1 MKKEIISILIL
12 LILDFLWIGLF
23 MKNRYQNEIK
33 QIQGTQM
40 SVNIAYAVV
49 SYVLMAV
56 GLVLFVL
63 PNIRSEHRLLDSL
76 KYGFLFGI
84 VVYGIYDFT
93 AAAVISKWN
102 MTTAILDVLWGGTVF
117 FLSSYLGS
125 NF

>member
-1 MKKEIISILIL
+1 MKKEIISIFIL

-33 QIQGTQM
+33 NIQGTPV
-40 SVNIAYAVV
+40 SFNIIYAVIA
-49 SYVLMAV
+49 YVLMAV
-56 GLVLFVL
+56 GLVIFVL
-63 PNIRSEHRLLDSL
+63 PNIRSEHRLLDSF

-102 MTTAILDVLWGGTVF
+102 MTTAILDVLWGGIVF
-117 FLSSYLGS
+117 FLTAYIGS

>member
-1 MKKEIISILIL
+1 MKKEIISIIIL

-33 QIQGTQM
+33 QIQGTPM
-40 SVNIAYAVV
+40 SVNIVYAVI

-56 GLVLFVL
+56 GLILFVL
-63 PNIRSEHRLLDSL
+63 PNIRSEHRLMDSL

-102 MTTAILDVLWGGTVF
+102 MITAILDVLWGGTVF
-117 FLSSYLGS
+117 FLASYIGS
-125 NF
+125 FF

>member
-1 MKKEIISILIL
+1 MKKEIISIIIL

-33 QIQGTQM
+33 QIQGTPM
-40 SVNIAYAVV
+40 SVNITYAVV

-63 PNIRSEHRLLDSL
+63 PNIRSEHRLLDSF

-117 FLSSYLGS
+117 FLASYIGS
-125 NF
+125 FF

>member
-63 PNIRSEHRLLDSL
+63 PNIRSEHRLLDSF

-93 AAAVISKWN
+93 AVAVISKWN

-117 FLSSYLGS
+117 FLASYIGS
-125 NF
+125 FF

>member
-33 QIQGTQM
+33 QIQGTPM
-40 SVNIAYAVV
+40 SVNITYAVV

-63 PNIRSEHRLLDSL
+63 PNIRSEHRLLDSF

-117 FLSSYLGS
+117 FLASYIGS
-125 NF
+125 FF

>member
-1 MKKEIISILIL
+1 MKKEIISILVL

-33 QIQGTQM
+33 QIQGTPM
-40 SVNIAYAVV
+40 SVNIVYAVI

-56 GLVLFVL
+56 GLILFVL
-63 PNIRSEHRLLDSL
+63 PNIRSEHRLMDSL

-102 MTTAILDVLWGGTVF
+102 MITAILDVLWGGTVF
-117 FLSSYLGS
+117 FLASYIGS
-125 NF
+125 FF

>member
-1 MKKEIISILIL
+1 MNNEIISILIL

-33 QIQGTQM
+33 QIQGTPM
-40 SVNIAYAVV
+40 SVNITYAVV
-49 SYVLMAV
+49 SYVLMAI

-117 FLSSYLGS
+117 FLASYIGS
-125 NF
+125 FF

>member
-63 PNIRSEHRLLDSL
+63 PNIRSEHRLLDSF

-117 FLSSYLGS
+117 FLASYIGS
-125 NF
+125 FF

>member
-117 FLSSYLGS
+117 FLASYLGS

>member
-1 MKKEIISILIL
+1 MNNEIISILIL

-117 FLSSYLGS
+117 FLASYIGS
-125 NF
+125 FF

>member
-1 MKKEIISILIL
+1 MKKEIISIFIL

-33 QIQGTQM
+33 QIQGTPM
-40 SVNIAYAVV
+40 SVNITYAVV

-63 PNIRSEHRLLDSL
+63 PNIRSKHRLLDSL

-117 FLSSYLGS
+117 FLASYIGS
-125 NF
+125 FF

>member
-33 QIQGTQM
+33 QIQGTPM
-40 SVNIAYAVV
+40 SVNITYAVI
-49 SYVLMAV
+49 SYVLMSI
-56 GLVLFVL
+56 GLVIFVL
-63 PNIRSEHRLLDSL
+63 PNIRSEYRLMDSL
-76 KYGFLFGI
+76 KYGFLFGVI
-84 VVYGIYDFT
+84 VYGIYDFT

-117 FLSSYLGS
+117 FLASYIGS
-125 NF
+125 FF

>member
-1 MKKEIISILIL
+1 MNNEIISILIL

-93 AAAVISKWN
+93 AAALISKWN

-117 FLSSYLGS
+117 FLASYIGS
-125 NF
+125 FF

>member
-33 QIQGTQM
+33 QIQGTPM

-49 SYVLMAV
+49 SYVLMTI
-56 GLVLFVL
+56 GLVIFVL

-76 KYGFLFGI
+76 KYGFLFGV

-117 FLSSYLGS
+117 FLASYLGS